1 MIRRGSLLL
10 AMFAVAACAGTET
23 GNPSFDGTLSYNAHS
38 SDTAR
43 VALLSGDPG
52 AIVVDNAWLV
62 LGDVGFVEGDACD
75 TTTPASGHADGLGI
89 GDHAPAAPAST
100 PLSLEAGR
108 YCGVR
113 LPLVHSPDVVQG
125 NVPTEL
131 AGHSVLLV
139 GTLADGRAFS
149 LRSASEDE
157 LFLVATTD
165 AFELDAQLPDVLIG
179 FDVAAWLGEL
189 SWTSAMEEADG
200 NVLVDATHN
209 ENLLQEFETH
219 LASGTSLFRDPDGLG
234 QVRAD
239 SERLAQGTPTTP

>member
-1 MIRRGSLLL
+1 MKRLGWWLCVL
-10 AMFAVAACAGTET
+10 ALAGCVGTET

-38 SDTAR
+38 SDAAR
-43 VALLSGDPG
+43 VALLSGDSG

-62 LGDVGFVEGDACD
+62 LGDVGFVEGIACN
-75 TTTPASGHADGLGI
+75 TETPPSGHVDGLGI
-89 GDHAPAAPAST
+89 GDHAPSTAAST
-100 PLSLEAGR
+100 PLSLEAGS

-113 LPLVHSPDVVQG
+113 LPLVHPPDVLPA
-125 NVPTEL
+125 NLPSEI
-131 AGHSVLLV
+131 AGHSVLIT
-139 GTLADGRAFS
+139 GTLGDGRAFS

-157 LFLVATTD
+157 LFLVATAD
-165 AFELDAQLPDVLIG
+165 AFALDAELPDVLIG

-189 SWTSAMEEADG
+189 SWNSAVEEADRS
-200 NVLVDATHN
+200 VLVDETHN
-209 ENLLQEFETH
+209 ANLLQEFEDH